1 MSEHRPAIA
10 LRDWLADRTPAPPRA
25 LADRLASIVGDE
37 SCGTTGEI
45 PMRLVLHAEQLI
57 RNLGHDRSAAGDLLA
72 ADALVTYALEAAAD
86 ECADLPAVAQHAMRA
101 LAACD
106 RDEGPTGE

>member
-1 MSEHRPAIA
+1 MSEHRSAIA

-25 LADRLASIVGDE
+25 LADRLASIVGEE
-37 SCGTTGEI
+37 SCANPGEI
-45 PMRLVLHAEQLI
+45 PSRLVIRAEQLI

-86 ECADLPAVAQHAMRA
+86 ECADLPAVAQHAMRV

-106 RDEGPTGE
+106 RAEVQTGE